1 MFDDLSETPGEVLAK
16 GQVVCMSPSLR
27 GLPVHTQSHGESC
40 GAPVHAD
47 VKRDVFFF
55 FNVASLCGRL
65 QQSRESFS
73 SA

>member
-40 GAPVHAD
+40 RAPVHAD
-47 VKRDVFFF
+47 AKRHVLF
-55 FNVASLCGRL
+55 FNDASLCGRL